1 MNRILRMSILFALAS
16 VVLVSAGCMSSKSA
30 DTDTAKVWGYVAA
43 PDKAQLEVAP
53 DQNGV
58 NGLVVKRVLA
68 PSDSWVVVHAD
79 MNGKPGMRVGLA
91 HVKKGET
98 LNVKVP
104 LEGLTTPKVIVAL
117 HADKGTPE
125 KFAFDMMNKEMSP
138 DRPFFVNGAELAKVA
153 TVRDFGV
160 KATSGSASLEASP
173 QPGATNQLIVSR
185 VNAPTDAWVV
195 VHLEK
200 DGGPGQRIGLVHVRS
215 GQSTDVVVPLDP
227 VKLTPNVII
236 ALHADKGDP
245 GLFEFDMDDTLNSV
259 DQPFFVGGKEVA
271 IKVQVK

>member
-1 MNRILRMSILFALAS
+1 MNRILRMSALLAVAS
-16 VVLVSAGCMSSKSA
+16 VVLVSAGCMSSKPA
-30 DTDTAKVWGYVAA
+30 ATDTSKVWGYVAA

-58 NGLVVKRVLA
+58 KDLVVKRVLA
-68 PSDSWVVVHAD
+68 PSDAWVVVHAD

-91 HVKKGET
+91 HVKKGES

-104 LEGLTTPKVIVAL
+104 LKDLTTPKVIVAL

-125 KFAFDMMNKEMSP
+125 TFDFDMMNKEMSL
-138 DRPFFVNGAELAKVA
+138 DRPFFVNGNELAKVV
-153 TVRDFGV
+153 TVRDYGV
-160 KATSGSASLEASP
+160 KSTSASASIEASP
-173 QPGATNQLIVSR
+173 QPGATNQLIVSS

-215 GQSTDVVVPLDP
+215 GQSTDVVVPLEP
-227 VKLTPNVII
+227 VKLTPNVIV
-236 ALHADKGDP
+236 ALHADKGDQ
-245 GLFEFDMDDTLNSV
+245 GLFEFDMDDKINSV
-259 DQPFFVGGKEVA
+259 DQPFFVNGKEVA
-271 IKVQVK
+271 IKVAVK